1 MRAGE
6 VALVVFFVALLVLA
20 ALYSWHVWAAMPDAQ
35 VSASGWIALVIGSVL
50 TLAVGGGLMFLV
62 FYSSRHG
69 YDDPDRG
76 QDSN

>member
-6 VALVVFFVALLVLA
+6 IALIVFFLGLLVLA

-35 VSASGWIALVIGSVL
+35 VTASGWTALALGGVL

-62 FYSSRHG
+62 FYSARHG
-69 YDDPDRG
+69 YDDLDKKK
-76 QDSN
+76 

>member
-6 VALVVFFVALLVLA
+6 IALIAFFLGLLALA

-35 VSASGWIALVIGSVL
+35 VTASGWMALALGGVF

-62 FYSSRHG
+62 FYSARHG
-69 YDDPDRG
+69 YDD
-76 QDSN
+76 QNEKK